1 MAYMKPPP
9 GDEADKK
16 VQKMPT
22 EEDLQKNI
30 QMIEM
35 ARNRIEA
42 YTKEAE
48 AIAAAHRDNLR
59 AKETL
64 TAINEMEKPSE
75 ILVPIGGGVFIHAK
89 PTKTKKVLLNLGVD
103 VGAEY
108 GIDKA
113 IEKLE
118 KTMKTLEEKE
128 KAVVVELQKIEVSAE
143 ALTRETQGMYER
155 MQKSTMEK
163 KGG

>member
-1 MAYMKPPP
+1 MAYMKNSSD
-9 GDEADKK
+9 DEDDKK
-16 VQKMPT
+16 EQKMPT

-42 YTKEAE
+42 FTKEAE

-64 TAINEMEKPSE
+64 NAIDEMEKPSE
-75 ILVPIGGGVFIHAK
+75 IMIPIGGGVFIHAK
-89 PTKTKKVLLNLGVD
+89 PTKTKKVLMNLGVD

-108 GIDKA
+108 DIEKAIQKLDKA
-113 IEKLE
+113 
-118 KTMKTLEEKE
+118 MKSLEEKE
-128 KAVVVELQKIEVSAE
+128 KAVVVELQKLEVSAE
-143 ALTRETQGMYER
+143 ALTRETQAMYER
-155 MQKSTMEK
+155 IQKAAVEK